1 MDDIF
6 LSQNRAMITK
16 QRIVAS
22 KCNKYFINVAQN
34 LLKDLGESKFQDY
47 LKNPDKNIFFLKEI
61 ELDKIYKLLQEVN
74 IKKASDIYGISPKV
88 IKVSAEKIKE
98 PLALIFNMSFR
109 GWVFPEK
116 LIYGVVYPILKGES
130 KITCSNYAPISILPI
145 KRKILEKRMH
155 KRLFQYLNKFDIL
168 YNYQFGFQKGKS
180 TEHATLNLHTKII
193 KSTENMKKPVLYFWI
208 RRKPSI

>member
-6 LSQNRAMITK
+6 LSQNRAMITE

-34 LLKDLGESKFQDY
+34 LLKDLGECNNKFQEY
-47 LKNPDKNIFFLKEI
+47 LKNPNKNIFFLKEI
-61 ELDKIYKLLQEVN
+61 ELDKIFKLLQEVI

-88 IKVSAEKIKE
+88 IKISAEKIKE
-98 PLALIFNMSFR
+98 PLALIFSMSFR

-116 LIYGVVYPILKGES
+116 LICGVVYPILKGES
-130 KITCSNYAPISILPI
+130 KITCSNYTPISILPI

-155 KRLFQYLNKFDIL
+155 KRLFQYLNKHTYYI
-168 YNYQFGFQKGKS
+168 
-180 TEHATLNLHTKII
+180 TTNLD
-193 KSTENMKKPVLYFWI
+193 F
-208 RRKPSI
+208 RKVNRLSMQL